1 MSYVMRGEKAGN
13 SEGPG
18 SEHAKLDVVEEV
30 QDNLSAHPR
39 FADTVR
45 LQHAADRRYEF
56 IAELL
61 SAHLSPAASAA
72 AKLLASGSTLVW
84 RDPVIR
90 KALEEGLY
98 CLADKSAGASGV
110 AETLGLAAEPVLK
123 SPELMPCEYEEAGRL
138 RAGPDKLIWLPGRPA
153 GTSRLL
159 RHLQELMNE
168 VIRTND
174 LQDAKLHRPEPDH
187 AEAIDRGAQLLTAI
201 LPRLGRGV
209 LDHVVA
215 ISLLSGRSAEGR
227 QLSAAG
233 GLIAPGI
240 VFMDPVLLSS
250 AWTTAATLLHEGL
263 HLRAFD
269 IERSAILVA
278 APDRWVEIPWRKN
291 PWHVSRVLFSFHV
304 YVHLALFEAAAGV
317 RAGEFAAQFGTPPE
331 SVTAIGRARDD
342 GPGDTLART
351 RFLGELLT
359 GPLASALTADG
370 RRFVNWLIE
379 SSQPLV
385 GWRPVAAEPPET
397 PRPSRTERTAS
408 SHPVGDSSG
417 DSSGEPQYAPAADA
431 AVKSVPELA
440 MAYAYSPSTRRLSFL
455 NVAAW
460 VVFELCDGQ
469 PGLASA
475 YRELVGGKM
484 SAREADKQLRQAV
497 ALLTAEG
504 LIEEVKGGE
513 S

>member
-13 SEGPG
+13 SEEPGP
-18 SEHAKLDVVEEV
+18 EHAKLDVVEEV
-30 QDNLSAHPR
+30 QDNLSSHPR
-39 FADTVR
+39 FADSVR
-45 LQHAADRRYEF
+45 IQHAACRRYEF

-61 SAHLSPAASAA
+61 SAHLSPAAGAA
-72 AKLLASGSTLVW
+72 ARLLASGGTATW

-90 KALEEGLY
+90 KALEQGLY
-98 CLADKSAGASGV
+98 CLADESADVSGV
-110 AETLGLAAEPVLK
+110 AEALGLAVEPVLK
-123 SPELMPCEYEEAGRL
+123 SPELMPCEYEDAGGL
-138 RAGPDKLIWLPGRPA
+138 RAGPDKLIWLPGRSA
-153 GTSRLL
+153 GTSQLL
-159 RHLQELMNE
+159 RHLQEQLMDE
-168 VIRTND
+168 TIRTNG
-174 LQDAKLHRPEPDH
+174 LQDAKFHRPEPGH

-209 LDHVVA
+209 LDHIVA

-227 QLSAAG
+227 QLSGAG

-240 VFMDPVLLSS
+240 IFMDPALLSS

-269 IERSAILVA
+269 IEHSAILVA
-278 APDRWVEIPWRKN
+278 DPDRWVEIPWWKSR
-291 PWHVSRVLFSFHV
+291 WHASRVLFAFHV
-304 YVHLALFEAAAGV
+304 YVHLALFEAAAGTRV
-317 RAGEFAAQFGTPPE
+317 GEFAAQFGTPPE

-342 GPGDTLART
+342 GPGDAVTRS

-359 GPLASALTADG
+359 GPLADALTAEG

-379 SSQPLV
+379 SSQPLL
-385 GWRPVAAEPPET
+385 GWRPAAAEPPET
-397 PRPSRTERTAS
+397 PRPSRAEHTAS
-408 SHPVGDSSG
+408 SHPAD
-417 DSSGEPQYAPAADA
+417 DPLGEPRYVPAADA
-431 AVKSVPELA
+431 AVKAVPELA
-440 MAYAYSPSTRRLSFL
+440 MAFAYSPSTRRLSFL

-469 PGLASA
+469 PRLASA
-475 YRELVGGKM
+475 YRKLVGSKIP
-484 SAREADKQLRQAV
+484 AREADKQLRQAV

-504 LIEEVKGGE
+504 LIEEAKGGE